1 MLACAEFWLHGFSM
15 DGQLRNYKKILFCVT
30 EINASLMGLEGSEG
44 LNYIIFIFGS
54 TITLSFVFILEVG
67 ID

>member
-30 EINASLMGLEGSEG
+30 EINESLMGLEGSEKFSFLG
-44 LNYIIFIFGS
+44 E
-54 TITLSFVFILEVG
+54 LSH
-67 ID
+67 